1 LFPKENFLQAQLLLM
16 YLRTNNHLKE
26 IMKKILAL
34 LAASIVFA
42 SNSASATPFGFADD
56 AGMFITQG
64 YNGFNYDGGWGTM
77 SWVNDTVLP
86 IDSSYGIDPA
96 ALGAAWSNGG
106 TNLTLTSS
114 TPGQT
119 FDIGSVDLNV
129 GGTEE
134 VTIQGLF
141 NGDVVNSWTGTIVNQ
156 ADYTTVVLNWT
167 NIDELQFSRG
177 ANMFITN
184 IDTDLTSVPEPASA
198 ALLGLG
204 IAGMALMR
212 RRKAD

>member
-1 LFPKENFLQAQLLLM
+1 LLLV
-16 YLRTNNHLKE
+16 YLRHNNHLKE

-34 LAASIVFA
+34 VAASIVFA
-42 SNSASATPFGFADD
+42 SNGASATPFGFADD
-56 AGMFITQG
+56 SGLFITQG

-77 SWVNDTVLP
+77 SWVNDTLIP
-86 IDSSYGIDPA
+86 LDSSYGINPA
-96 ALGAAWSNGG
+96 ALGAAWSNGE
-106 TNLTLTSS
+106 TNLTLTRS
-114 TPGQT
+114 TLGET
-119 FDIGSVDLNV
+119 FNIGTVDLNA

-141 NGDVVNSWTGTIVNQ
+141 NGAVVNSWTGTIVNQ
-156 ADYTTVVLNWT
+156 GDFTKVVLNWS
-167 NIDELQFSRG
+167 NIDELQFSQG
-177 ANMFITN
+177 ANLFVTN
-184 IDTDLTSVPEPASA
+184 IDTELTSVPEPASA